1 MTGCGRKEG
10 RCPAGSSKEVVV
22 GGGSRHVGAVEK
34 IDRSEEKSRATVNS
48 TLGLR
53 ASLEV
58 HNLEGNLTFFHDWK
72 STWKLAVG

>member
-1 MTGCGRKEG
+1 MGGR
-10 RCPAGSSKEVVV
+10 
-22 GGGSRHVGAVEK
+22 SRHVGAVEK